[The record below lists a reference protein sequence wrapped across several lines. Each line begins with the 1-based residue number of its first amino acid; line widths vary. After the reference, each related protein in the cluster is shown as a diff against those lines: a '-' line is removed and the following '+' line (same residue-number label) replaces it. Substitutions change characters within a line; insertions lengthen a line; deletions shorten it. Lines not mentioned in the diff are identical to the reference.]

1 MPGLYIHIPFCAG
14 KCIYCDFASYAGCGE
29 DEKKSY
35 FKALNSEMEALID
48 RFGNY
53 TSFDTVF
60 IGGGTPSVVD
70 SSYIC
75 ELLSRVTLAADAE
88 VTIEA
93 NPGSLTRAKAESYA
107 AAGVNR
113 ISLGVQ
119 SMIDAEL
126 SYLGRVHDADMAAE
140 AVEIAR
146 NAGINNINM
155 DLIFGF
161 PGHTF
166 ENWKKSVE
174 QVLNLKPEHLSF
186 YSLQIEEGTPLYK
199 SFKRGDVNQIPEEL
213 DRKMYHYITDR
224 LYDLGYNHYEISNAA
239 IKGRECR
246 HNLKY
251 WNMSDYV
258 GIGAAAHSFING
270 CRFNNPSVLYE
281 YINMIETADSK
292 DGKII
297 YDSLHEMKRQDTDEL
312 ISDCI
317 FTGLRTA
324 SGIDVAEFLKK
335 YGIDLMQ
342 YKGKEINSY
351 IEEGFMQQKDNH
363 IFFTRKGIDISNS
376 IIAELI

>member
-1 MPGLYIHIPFCAG
+1 
-14 KCIYCDFASYAGCGE
+14 
-29 DEKKSY
+29 
-35 FKALNSEMEALID
+35 
-48 RFGNY
+48 
-53 TSFDTVF
+53 
-60 IGGGTPSVVD
+60 
-70 SSYIC
+70 
-75 ELLSRVTLAADAE
+75 
-88 VTIEA
+88 
-93 NPGSLTRAKAESYA
+93 
-107 AAGVNR
+107 
-113 ISLGVQ
+113 
-119 SMIDAEL
+119 
-126 SYLGRVHDADMAAE
+126 
-140 AVEIAR
+140 
-146 NAGINNINM
+146 
-155 DLIFGF
+155 
-161 PGHTF
+161 
-166 ENWKKSVE
+166 
-174 QVLNLKPEHLSF
+174 
-186 YSLQIEEGTPLYK
+186 
-199 SFKRGDVNQIPEEL
+199 
-213 DRKMYHYITDR
+213 MYHYITDI

-363 IFFTRKGIDISNS
+363 IFFTRKGIDIANS